1 MLSSA
6 EFIQYSLELN
16 LFFARIMKEHALFIE
31 GSLTPR
37 DANLA
42 QQADDF
48 KIQFEA
54 LLAMTICLSNGV
66 IDPEVARSGE
76 LVSQYTLEAERAT
89 QLYTGISINIELTQ
103 AEIGVAANPGFVPVP
118 IAELESRV
126 FELNAR
132 AIVLTAALVDFKVNL
147 LNAVLTCKAFSNSYP
162 LLIDHILREAR
173 LYHNMLTR
181 LQNHERIDSPQDF
194 LEQQFFWNRIMN
206 EHAVFIRG
214 LLDPTEQELITKANN
229 FGNEFNILTE
239 KAAAAMD
246 QTIPLP
252 RLTAKSIDATMR
264 IRDFKATG
272 TQGLLE
278 CRIRSIIL
286 PLLADH
292 TLREAN
298 HYLRLLNSF
307 AR

>member
-1 MLSSA
+1 MLSST
-6 EFIQYSLELN
+6 EFVQYSLELN
-16 LFFARIMKEHALFIE
+16 LFFARIMKEHSLFIE
-31 GSLTPR
+31 GSLTLR

-42 QQADDF
+42 QQADNF

-54 LLAMTICLSNGV
+54 LLADSIALSNGV
-66 IDPEVARSGE
+66 INPDVAMSGE

-89 QLYTGISINIELTQ
+89 QFYTAIPINTELTQ

-118 IAELESRV
+118 IPGLEQRV

-132 AIVLTAALVDFKVNL
+132 AIVLTSALANFKATL
-147 LNAVLTCKAFSNSYP
+147 LNAASTCQAFSYSYP

-173 LYHNMLTR
+173 FYHCMLIR
-181 LQNHERIDSPQDF
+181 LQNHERIDSPRDL

-206 EHAVFIRG
+206 EHALFIRG
-214 LLDPTEQELITKANN
+214 LLDPTEQDLITKANN
-229 FGNEFNILTE
+229 FGNEFNKLTE
-239 KAAAAMD
+239 KSAAAMD
-246 QTIPLP
+246 RTIPSP
-252 RLTAKSIDATMR
+252 RFIARNLEATVR
-264 IRDFKATG
+264 LRDFKASG

-298 HYLRLLNSF
+298 HFIRLLNNF
-307 AR
+307 E

>member
-6 EFIQYSLELN
+6 EFIRFSLELN
-16 LFFARIMKEHALFIE
+16 LFFARIMKEHSIFIE

-54 LLAMTICLSNGV
+54 LLAETIALSNG
-66 IDPEVARSGE
+66 IINPDVAMSGE
-76 LVSQYTLEAERAT
+76 LVSKYTLEAERAS
-89 QLYTGISINIELTQ
+89 QFYTGIPINIELTQ
-103 AEIGVAANPGFVPVP
+103 AEIGVVANPDFVAVP
-118 IAELESRV
+118 IPELDQRV

-132 AIVLTAALVDFKVNL
+132 AICITSALADYKANL
-147 LNAVLTCKAFSNSYP
+147 LNAVLTCKAFSHSYP

-173 LYHNMLTR
+173 FYQCMLTR
-181 LQNHERIDSPQDF
+181 LQNHERIDSPRDL

-229 FGNEFNILTE
+229 FGNEFNVLTE

-246 QTIPLP
+246 QTIPSS
-252 RLTAKSIDATMR
+252 RLTGISLDATVR
-264 IRDFKATG
+264 LRDFKATG

-307 AR
+307 GC